1 MKKQLEIELSKI
13 IDDFKEPKIFPLP
26 QPISKILKFELILVF
41 LIKKLLKELI

>member
-1 MKKQLEIELSKI
+1 MPRGLYLSFNL
-13 IDDFKEPKIFPLP
+13 DFKEPKIFPLP